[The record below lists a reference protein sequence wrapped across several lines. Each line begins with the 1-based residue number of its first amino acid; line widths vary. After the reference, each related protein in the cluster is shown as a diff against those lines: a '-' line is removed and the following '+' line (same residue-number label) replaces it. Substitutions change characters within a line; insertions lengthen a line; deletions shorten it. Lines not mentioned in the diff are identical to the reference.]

1 VWLHVVT
8 SLGWMALALTLL
20 ALLALSVSDPAH
32 AAAAT
37 AMAHFLDTVLL
48 APLANASASTGL
60 VLSLGTAWG
69 LVHQRWVLTKFVI
82 TFGQLY
88 AGIFL
93 LSDALGE
100 TATTTRADPALIVGT
115 VAMASA
121 LGFQAWLS
129 VAKPWPRTR
138 WARHRGTGRPV
149 RLPTAPSALFA
160 GAVLAPLVDIAV
172 GTVVGFPAP
181 ALSLLSVVAA
191 AVLRRRALRVTGQ
204 APISDTAAAIGETRH
219 RPAGPGATSAN
230 GLVRADHAPEG
241 LRGHGVP
248 LG

>member
-1 VWLHVVT
+1 MPGNDRTWRQLTVWLHVVT

-32 AAAAT
+32 AASAT

-69 LVHQRWVLTKFVI
+69 LIHQRWVLTKFAL
-82 TFGQLY
+82 TLGQLY

-100 TATTTRADPALIVGT
+100 TAATVHAEPALVAGT
-115 VAMASA
+115 AAMAGA

-129 VAKPWPRTR
+129 VTKPWPRTR
-138 WARHRGTGRPV
+138 WARHRDTGRPV
-149 RLPTAPSALFA
+149 RLPTAPAALFA
-160 GAVLAPLVDIAV
+160 AAVLAPLVDIAV
-172 GTVVGFPAP
+172 GTVVGFPTP
-181 ALSLLSVVAA
+181 VLSLLSVVAA
-191 AVLRRRALRVTGQ
+191 AVVRRRALR
-204 APISDTAAAIGETRH
+204 APRAAGRMQYGDTAAAIGETR
-219 RPAGPGATSAN
+219 P
-230 GLVRADHAPEG
+230 
-241 LRGHGVP
+241 
-248 LG
+248 